1 MTKTPIKKTGKIDQK
16 NSIQKN
22 QIIKSY
28 TREDWQ
34 RGYESQANEYDYW
47 IEDIEGEIPADLNG
61 TFFRNGPGLL
71 DINGQKIAH
80 PFDGDGMISAIAIN
94 NGRARYRNRYVQTE
108 GYLAEKKAGKI
119 LYRGVFGTQKPGGWL
134 ANIFDLKAKNI
145 ANTNIIYWGGKL
157 LALWEGG
164 QPHRLDPKTLE
175 TIGLDDLNG
184 LLEGGKAFSAH
195 PRIEKG
201 KDGKN
206 DVLINFSVKPGP
218 SSTITI
224 FEFDTEG
231 KLLKRRAHIIPGFAF
246 LHDMAITPNYCI
258 FFQNPVSLDPLPFM
272 LGFKSAGQ
280 CLQFNP
286 KKPTQVILI
295 PRNGGEMKVLETE
308 PCFVFHHANAW
319 EENGEVFVESIVY
332 KSFPDVD
339 ANADFRD
346 VDFSAIPEGQLWRFK
361 MNLKTESVEHQL
373 IESRTCEF
381 PTLHPDWVGQPYRY
395 LYIGAA
401 EAPTG
406 NAPLQ
411 AVLKI
416 DWQTGERQIWSA
428 APRGFAGEPIF
439 VPRPGGAGEDDGW
452 LLLLMYD
459 AANHRSD
466 LVILDARDLTKEPVA
481 RLRLKYHVPYG
492 LHGSFTPEL
501 FG

>member
-1 MTKTPIKKTGKIDQK
+1 MTKTPIKKTGKIEPK
-16 NSIQKN
+16 NSIKKTET
-22 QIIKSY
+22 IKSY
-28 TREDWQ
+28 TQEDWQ
-34 RGYESQANEYDYW
+34 RGYESQPNEYDYW
-47 IEDIEGEIPADLNG
+47 IDDIEGEIPVDLKG

-80 PFDGDGMISAIAIN
+80 PFDGDGMINAIAIN

-108 GYLAEKKAGKI
+108 GYLAEKKARKI

-175 TIGLDDLNG
+175 TIGLEDLDG

-206 DVLINFSVKPGP
+206 DVLINFSVTPGP

-224 FEFDTEG
+224 FEFDTKG
-231 KLLKRRAHIIPGFAF
+231 KLLKKHAHIIPGFAF
-246 LHDMAITPNYCI
+246 LHDMAIAPNYCI

-319 EENGEVFVESIVY
+319 EESGEVFVDSIAY

-346 VDFSAIPEGQLWRFK
+346 VDFDAIPEGQLWRFK
-361 MNLKTESVEHQL
+361 MNLQAESVEHQL

-381 PTLHPDWVGQPYRY
+381 PTLHPNRVGQPYRY
-395 LYIGAA
+395 LYMGAA
-401 EAPTG
+401 EAPAG

-439 VPRPGGAGEDDGW
+439 VPRPGGAAEDDGW
-452 LLLLMYD
+452 LLVLMYD

-481 RLRLKYHVPYG
+481 RLHLKHHVPYG
-492 LHGSFTPEL
+492 LHGNFTPEL
-501 FG
+501 FE

>member
-1 MTKTPIKKTGKIDQK
+1 MTISPTKRFRE
-16 NSIQKN
+16 NEN
-22 QIIKSY
+22 QIKSY

-34 RGYESQANEYDYW
+34 RGYESQPNEYDYW
-47 IEDIEGEIPADLNG
+47 IEDIEGEIPADLKG

-71 DINGQKIAH
+71 DINGEKIAH
-80 PFDGDGMISAIAIN
+80 PFDGDGMISAIAIT
-94 NGRARYRNRYVQTE
+94 NGRARYQNRYVETE

-119 LYRGVFGTQKPGGWL
+119 LYRGFGTQKPGGWL
-134 ANIFDLKAKNI
+134 ANIFDLKPKNA

-175 TIGLDDLNG
+175 TIGLEDIHG
-184 LLEGGKAFSAH
+184 ILEPGQAFSAH

-206 DVLINFSVKPGP
+206 DVLINFSVKPGL

-224 FEFDTEG
+224 LEFDTEG
-231 KLLKRRAHIIPGFAF
+231 KLLKGQDRIIPGFAF

-258 FFQNPVSLDPLPFM
+258 FFQNPVSLNPFPF
-272 LGFKSAGQ
+272 LFGLKSAGQ
-280 CLQFNP
+280 CIQFNP
-286 KKPTQVILI
+286 NLPTQVILI
-295 PRNGGEMKVLETE
+295 PRNGKDEMKILETE

-319 EENGEVFVESIVY
+319 EENGEVVVESIVY
-332 KSFPDVD
+332 KSFPQVD
-339 ANADFRD
+339 PDADFLD
-346 VDFSAIPEGQLWRFK
+346 VDFDAIPEGQLWRFQ
-361 MNLKTESVEHQL
+361 MDLKAQKVEHQL

-381 PTLHPDWVGQPYRY
+381 PTMHPDRVGQPYRY

-401 EAPTG
+401 DAPTG

-416 DWQTGERQIWSA
+416 DWETGERQVWSA

-439 VPRPGGAGEDDGW
+439 VPRPGGA
-452 LLLLMYD
+452 
-459 AANHRSD
+459 A
-466 LVILDARDLTKEPVA
+466 
-481 RLRLKYHVPYG
+481 
-492 LHGSFTPEL
+492 
-501 FG
+501 